1 MSFWEDDT
9 LLPLGA
15 LQACLAPKDDQAEEA
30 VERSVQPVTVAGTL
44 RQMCLDL
51 RVIPFRAEDIG
62 GLYVRYPVRGRHEID
77 GLRSSR
83 FRAWLAAKYF
93 DSMQVEPNQ
102 VDIEGALLL
111 LAAMAEFSEPRKLHT
126 RIGTVGGKIYLD
138 LCNEERQAVEIDAD
152 GWRVVDEP
160 PLWFLRGSMKAL
172 PVPRPGGSLMDL
184 REFVNAS
191 DGDFVLLVGWL
202 LASMAPD
209 IAYPILALSS
219 EHGSGK
225 TTLTNLLK
233 SLIDPDGTGGIAP
246 FKDADAL
253 CAAASSRHVVAVD
266 NLSRI
271 SGEDSDYLCR
281 VATGMGIVRRKLYT
295 DGESYESYF
304 RKPLILNGIAFA
316 PDRADLLDRCYP
328 ISLLPLTAG
337 RKQDSELRAAFER
350 ARPGILGA
358 LLTAV
363 SAALREQDYNL
374 APAVRM
380 IDAAAFV
387 MRAEKGGAL
396 PWAPGTFERVLLAKE
411 QDKQGEAVTGTPIGR
426 ILLELAEEG
435 AWEGYVKALFDQVK
449 SRADDEERITLP
461 KSVRGFGAALTRL
474 TPMLRGLG
482 VAVVREEPRREF
494 GYWVRLSK
502 MGENVTTGGRE
513 SSALALYSAPEH
525 PVHCLYIENPNVQ
538 EQNPCAGSVLSQS
551 CTSCTSFL
559 KLGET
564 RKEGADTS
572 DSNLSGVSEGC
583 FQEFDRNQDSMYRMY
598 RNFSG
603 ASDDKGLNPVHRP
616 VHCIPNVQDVQEPI
630 KELKRPGPEPPPVA

>member
-15 LQACLAPKDDQAEEA
+15 LQACLASEGGKAEEA
-30 VERSVQPVTVAGTL
+30 KEQPVTVAGTL

-62 GLYVRYPVRGRHEID
+62 GLYVRYPARGHHEID

-83 FRAWLAAKYF
+83 FKAWLAAKYF
-93 DSMQVEPNQ
+93 DAMQVEPKQ
-102 VDIEGALLL
+102 ADIEGALLL
-111 LAAMAEFSEPRKLHT
+111 LAAMAEFSPPRKLHT
-126 RIGTVGGKIYLD
+126 RIGTVGDRVYLD

-172 PVPRPGGSLMDL
+172 PAPQPGGSLMDL

-191 DGDFVLLVGWL
+191 DEDFVLLVGWL
-202 LASMAPD
+202 LASLAPD

-233 SLIDPDGTGGIAP
+233 ALIDPDGTGGIAP

-253 CAAASSRHVVAVD
+253 CAAASSRHIVAVD
-266 NLSRI
+266 NLSKI

-295 DGESYESYF
+295 DGESFESFF

-328 ISLLPLTAG
+328 ISLLPLTTG
-337 RKQDSELRAAFER
+337 RRRDRELQAAFER
-350 ARPGILGA
+350 TRPGILGA

-363 SAALREQDYNL
+363 SAALRERDYNP

-387 MRAEKGGAL
+387 MRAEHAGAL
-396 PWAPGTFERVLLAKE
+396 PWAPGTFERVLLSRE
-411 QDKQGEAVTGTPIGR
+411 REKQAEAVTGNPIGR
-426 ILLELAEEG
+426 ILLELAGEG
-435 AWEGYVKALFDQVK
+435 VWEGYVKSLFDHVK
-449 SRADDEERITLP
+449 SRADDEERMTLP
-461 KSVRGFGAALTRL
+461 R
-474 TPMLRGLG
+474 
-482 VAVVREEPRREF
+482 
-494 GYWVRLSK
+494 
-502 MGENVTTGGRE
+502 
-513 SSALALYSAPEH
+513 SAPGLRSRAYPIDPH
-525 PVHCLYIENPNVQ
+525 
-538 EQNPCAGSVLSQS
+538 A
-551 CTSCTSFL
+551 
-559 KLGET
+559 
-564 RKEGADTS
+564 
-572 DSNLSGVSEGC
+572 SGRGGDGRS
-583 FQEFDRNQDSMYRMY
+583 
-598 RNFSG
+598 
-603 ASDDKGLNPVHRP
+603 
-616 VHCIPNVQDVQEPI
+616 
-630 KELKRPGPEPPPVA
+630 

>member
-1 MSFWEDDT
+1 MSVWDDDT
-9 LLPLGA
+9 LLPLGT
-15 LQACLAPKDDQAEEA
+15 LQACLAPRDGQAEEA
-30 VERSVQPVTVAGTL
+30 VERPVQPVTVAGTL

-51 RVIPFRAEDIG
+51 GVIPFRAEDIG
-62 GLYVRYPVRGRHEID
+62 GLFVRYPARGRHEID

-83 FRAWLAAKYF
+83 FKAWLAAKYF
-93 DSMQVEPNQ
+93 DDMQVEPKQ
-102 VDIEGALLL
+102 ADIEGALLL
-111 LAAMAEFSEPRKLHT
+111 LAAIAEFSEPRKLHT

-160 PLWFLRGSMKAL
+160 PVWFLRSSMKAL
-172 PVPRPGGSLMDL
+172 PVPQLGGSLMDL
-184 REFVNAS
+184 REFANAS
-191 DGDFVLLVGWL
+191 DEDFVLLVGWL
-202 LASMAPD
+202 LASMTPD

-328 ISLLPLTAG
+328 ISLLPLTTG
-337 RKQDSELRAAFER
+337 RRRDRELQASFEK

-358 LLTAV
+358 ILTAMSV
-363 SAALREQDYNL
+363 ALREQDYNP

-387 MRAEKGGAL
+387 MRAEHAGAL
-396 PWAPGTFERVLLAKE
+396 PWAPGTFERILLAKE
-411 QDKQGEAVTGTPIGR
+411 QDKQVEAVTGTPIGR

-435 AWEGYVKALFDQVK
+435 PWEGYVKALFDQVK
-449 SRADDEERITLP
+449 SKADDEERMTLP
-461 KSVRGFGAALTRL
+461 KSVRGFGAVLTRL

-502 MGENVTTGGRE
+502 TGENVTTGGRE
-513 SSALALYSAPEH
+513 SSTLALHCAPEH

-559 KLGET
+559 KLGGT
-564 RKEGADTS
+564 GKEGADTP
-572 DSNLSGVSEGC
+572 DSNLSEVSDISFFKIREK
-583 FQEFDRNQDSMYRMY
+583 
-598 RNFSG
+598 SG
-603 ASDDKGLNPVHRP
+603 
-616 VHCIPNVQDVQEPI
+616 INVQDVQEFRRALWCQGFKSCTSSCTLHPQCT
-630 KELKRPGPEPPPVA
+630 GCTGAH